1 MVWVYI
7 YSSICFVIY
16 GKVAQWWVGGY
27 EGLFGLGF
35 ESCALQVKIWIFFIW
50 VFTGQP
56 QKIGDFLLKNWCL
69 NSKTGVFFFHS
80 FIGFLAETDILPRYW
95 RNTPIFFLEI
105 SPFWH
110 FATLFCFHDH
120 WNAIFQQNFAES
132 FGNFHSWLWYYCLGN
147 PSFLYLKK
155 LFLSLITKSLDF
167 FNVKFVT

>member
-69 NSKTGVFFFHS
+69 NSKTGVFFFIVS
-80 FIGFLAETDILPRYW
+80 SVSWQKPIYCRDIGETHQ
-95 RNTPIFFLEI
+95 FF
-105 SPFWH
+105 
-110 FATLFCFHDH
+110 
-120 WNAIFQQNFAES
+120 
-132 FGNFHSWLWYYCLGN
+132 FGNFTLLTFRHPILFPRPPKCNISTKFHWKFWKF
-147 PSFLYLKK
+147 SFLVVVL
-155 LFLSLITKSLDF
+155 LSRKS
-167 FNVKFVT
+167 

>member
-69 NSKTGVFFFHS
+69 NSKTGVFFFIVS
-80 FIGFLAETDILPRYW
+80 SVSWQKPIYCRDIGETHQ
-95 RNTPIFFLEI
+95 FF
-105 SPFWH
+105 
-110 FATLFCFHDH
+110 
-120 WNAIFQQNFAES
+120 